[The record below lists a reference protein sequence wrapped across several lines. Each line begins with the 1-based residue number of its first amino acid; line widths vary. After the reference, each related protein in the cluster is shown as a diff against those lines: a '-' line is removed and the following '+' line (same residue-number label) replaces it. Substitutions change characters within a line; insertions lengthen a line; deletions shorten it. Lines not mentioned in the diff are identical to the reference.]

1 VRILYLRLEKETP
14 DMKKS
19 LILIISVIL
28 LALSACTPKE
38 ELPALKVGMDLRY
51 PPFET
56 VDSSGAASGIS
67 VDIAKELGEFMGREV
82 EIVDLPFGSLITSLQ
97 TGEIDIIIASM
108 SITPARQETI
118 DFTNPYVYFPLVTLV
133 NKTFV
138 ESNNI
143 QSIDDVLAY
152 DGVKFAG
159 QKGTVFLD
167 IPTSKAANP
176 GTPIET
182 DSAALAVIEVTT
194 GAAQATVLSLLAA
207 ASNQKAN
214 PASTVLFLDALQVNP
229 IGMGVKK
236 GNEELLQKANEFIA
250 SMESEGVNTRL
261 REKYNPILLSE
272 YLLEEGFDLFLTSND

>member
-1 VRILYLRLEKETP
+1 
-14 DMKKS
+14 MKKS

-28 LALSACTPKE
+28 LALSACAPKE

-67 VDIAKELGEFMGREV
+67 VDIAKELGKFLDREV

-108 SITPARQETI
+108 SITPARQET
-118 DFTNPYVYFPLVTLV
+118 
-133 NKTFV
+133 
-138 ESNNI
+138 
-143 QSIDDVLAY
+143 
-152 DGVKFAG
+152 
-159 QKGTVFLD
+159 
-167 IPTSKAANP
+167 
-176 GTPIET
+176 
-182 DSAALAVIEVTT
+182 
-194 GAAQATVLSLLAA
+194 
-207 ASNQKAN
+207 
-214 PASTVLFLDALQVNP
+214 
-229 IGMGVKK
+229 
-236 GNEELLQKANEFIA
+236 ANEFIA

>member
-1 VRILYLRLEKETP
+1 
-14 DMKKS
+14 MKKS
-19 LILIISVIL
+19 LVLILTVIL
-28 LALSACTPKE
+28 LALSACAPKE
-38 ELPALKVGMDLRY
+38 EIPPLKVGMDLRY

-56 VDSSGAASGIS
+56 IDSTGAPSGIS
-67 VDIAKELGEFMGREV
+67 VDIAKELGEFLNREV

-97 TGEIDIIIASM
+97 TGEIDIIIGSM
-108 SITPARQETI
+108 SITPARKETI
-118 DFTNPYVYFPLVTLV
+118 DFSDPYVYFPLVTLV

-138 ESNNI
+138 DANNI

-152 DGVKFAG
+152 SGVKFAG

-207 ASNQKAN
+207 ASNYKAN
-214 PASTVLFLDALQVNP
+214 PATTVLFLDALQVNP

-236 GNEELLQKANEFIA
+236 GNTELLLKANQFIA

-261 REKYNPILLSE
+261 RQKYNPILLTD
-272 YLLEEGFDLFLTSND
+272 YLLEEGFDLFLTND

>member
-1 VRILYLRLEKETP
+1 
-14 DMKKS
+14 MKKS

-28 LALSACTPKE
+28 LALSACAPKE

-56 VDSSGAASGIS
+56 VDSSSNPSGIS
-67 VDIAKELGEFMGREV
+67 VDIAKELGKFMGREV

-118 DFTNPYVYFPLVTLV
+118 DFTNPYVYFPLVTLA
-133 NKTFV
+133 NKAFV
-138 ESNNI
+138 DANNI
-143 QSIDDVLAY
+143 QSIEDVLAY
-152 DGVKFAG
+152 NGVKFAG

-207 ASNQKAN
+207 ASNYKAN
-214 PASTVLFLDALQVNP
+214 PASTVIFLDPLQVNP

-236 GNEELLQKANEFIA
+236 GNAELLQKANEFIA

>member
-1 VRILYLRLEKETP
+1 
-14 DMKKS
+14 MKKS

-28 LALSACTPKE
+28 LALSACAPRE
-38 ELPALKVGMDLRY
+38 ELPPLKVGMDLRY

-56 VDSSGAASGIS
+56 VDSSSNPSGIS
-67 VDIAKELGEFMGREV
+67 VDIAKELGEFMGREI

-133 NKTFV
+133 NKAFV
-138 ESNNI
+138 DANNI
-143 QSIDDVLAY
+143 QSIDDVLAF
-152 DGVKFAG
+152 DSVKFAG

-207 ASNQKAN
+207 ASNYKAN
-214 PASTVLFLDALQVNP
+214 PASTILFLDALQVNP

-272 YLLEEGFDLFLTSND
+272 YLLEEGFDLFLTAND

>member
-1 VRILYLRLEKETP
+1 
-14 DMKKS
+14 MKKS

-28 LALSACTPKE
+28 LALSACAPQE

-56 VDSSGAASGIS
+56 VDSSSNPSGIS
-67 VDIAKELGEFMGREV
+67 VDIAKELGEFMGREI

-118 DFTNPYVYFPLVTLV
+118 DFTNPYVYFPLVTLA
-133 NKTFV
+133 NKAFV
-138 ESNNI
+138 DANNI

-207 ASNQKAN
+207 ASNYKAN

-272 YLLEEGFDLFLTSND
+272 YLLEEGFDLFLTAND

>member
-1 VRILYLRLEKETP
+1 
-14 DMKKS
+14 MKKS
-19 LILIISVIL
+19 IILIISVIL
-28 LALSACTPKE
+28 LALSACAPKE

-56 VDSSGAASGIS
+56 VDSSSNPSGIS
-67 VDIAKELGEFMGREV
+67 VDIAKELGKFMGREI

-143 QSIDDVLAY
+143 QNIDDVLAF

-176 GTPIET
+176 GTAIET

-236 GNEELLQKANEFIA
+236 GNTELLQKANEFIA

-261 REKYNPILLSE
+261 REKYDPILLSE

>member
-67 VDIAKELGEFMGREV
+67 VDIAKELGEFMGREI

-138 ESNNI
+138 EANNI

-261 REKYNPILLSE
+261 REKYNPILFSE